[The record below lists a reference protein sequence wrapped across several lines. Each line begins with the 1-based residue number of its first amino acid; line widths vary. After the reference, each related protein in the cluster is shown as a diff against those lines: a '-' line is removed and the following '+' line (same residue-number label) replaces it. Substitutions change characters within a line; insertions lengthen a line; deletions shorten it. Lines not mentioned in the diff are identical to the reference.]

1 MKAKDDIY
9 DLSSKYYEL
18 IPESRYA
25 QSIPPPINSLHMVKE
40 KKNVLCQL
48 DELRYTSK
56 ILLAA
61 QLNKT
66 EINPVDYVLKA
77 LNLKFESLSKN
88 TIEYE
93 TLLNQIDSTREENNN
108 NHYSTS
114 WTVENIY
121 SVEREGEEQ
130 RIQTT
135 RHLGNNFLLFH
146 GSQLQNYIGILS
158 QGLRIAP
165 PEAQHTGHMFGRGVY
180 FADMFSKSMQYANR
194 GG

>member
-1 MKAKDDIY
+1 MKTKDDIY

-25 QSIPPPINSLHMVKE
+25 LTIPPPINSLHVLKE
-40 KKNVLCQL
+40 KRNVLSQL
-48 DELRYTSK
+48 DDLRYTSK

-66 EINPVDYVLKA
+66 EINPVDYVFKA
-77 LNLKFESLSKN
+77 LNLKFESLNKT

-108 NHYSTS
+108 HYNNQGYGNTS

-121 SVEREGEEQ
+121 SVER
-130 RIQTT
+130 
-135 RHLGNNFLLFH
+135 
-146 GSQLQNYIGILS
+146 
-158 QGLRIAP
+158 
-165 PEAQHTGHMFGRGVY
+165 
-180 FADMFSKSMQYANR
+180 
-194 GG
+194 